1 VLVPPRESISVAQ
14 SCYDPQPS
22 CSVNFTY
29 SRYLAFDT
37 MTLKQFFLILRA
49 RWLVASIL
57 FAACVAAA
65 VAYAHFA
72 PRQYTAIASVVV
84 DPKLD
89 PIAGA
94 VNPDQA
100 AAGYLLTQVDILA
113 SERVAKRVVK
123 LLKLDEV
130 PSFRQ
135 QWDLATQGRGDLTAW
150 LAGGLLA
157 RETVTPSRDSNVI
170 SIAVKWPS
178 AQAAAAIANAF
189 AQAYLDTSVEL
200 KVGPAKQYANWF
212 DERSRE
218 LRSDLEAKQQR
229 LSDFQKQA
237 EITATDSKLDI
248 ESARLAELSSQLT
261 SIQAQRQDSQ
271 SRQRQVQGDNET
283 LPEVLQ
289 SPAIA
294 GLKASLAI
302 DEAKLK
308 NIATNLGTNHPEY
321 QATEAEIASLRDR
334 IAQETAKVVSS
345 MGNVTQSNLRR
356 ESDLRAALEAQKQ
369 RVLALKHNR
378 DELDVLQNDVNSAQ
392 KNLDTVTE
400 RLSQSSLESQIQQAN
415 VQTLTIAT
423 EPLRPSSPKVI
434 LVVATGILAGLV
446 LGAGAVLLLEMISPR
461 IRSEDE
467 LDKLLSVP
475 LLGRISGRWIPDSV

>member
-1 VLVPPRESISVAQ
+1 
-14 SCYDPQPS
+14 
-22 CSVNFTY
+22 
-29 SRYLAFDT
+29 
-37 MTLKQFFLILRA
+37 MTLRQFFQILGA
-49 RWLVASIL
+49 RWLVASAL
-57 FAACVAAA
+57 FVVCVAAA

-100 AAGYLLTQVDILA
+100 AAGYLLTQVDILS
-113 SERVAKRVVK
+113 SERVAERVVK

-130 PSFRQ
+130 PAFKQ
-135 QWDLATQGRGDLTAW
+135 QWQLTTQGSGDLTAW

-157 RETVTPSRDSNVI
+157 HETVTPSRDSNVI

-189 AQAYLDTSVEL
+189 AQAYLDTSIEL

-229 LSDFQKQA
+229 LSDFQKEA

-248 ESARLAELSSQLT
+248 ESARLVELSSQLT
-261 SIQAQRQDSQ
+261 AIQAQRQDSQ

-289 SPAIA
+289 SQAIA
-294 GLKASLAI
+294 GLKANLAI

-321 QATEAEIASLRDR
+321 QATEAEIVSLRDR
-334 IAQETAKVVSS
+334 IAQETAKVVTS
-345 MGNVTQSNLRR
+345 MGSITQSNLRR

-392 KNLDTVTE
+392 HNLDTVTQ

-415 VQTLTIAT
+415 VQTLTVAT
-423 EPLRPSSPKVI
+423 EPLRPSTPKVI
-434 LVVATGILAGLV
+434 LVLLTGV
-446 LGAGAVLLLEMISPR
+446 LGGAVVSVGAVLLLELISPR

-467 LDKLLSVP
+467 LARLLSVP
-475 LLGRISGRWIPDSV
+475 LLGRIGGRWIPDSI

>member
-1 VLVPPRESISVAQ
+1 
-14 SCYDPQPS
+14 
-22 CSVNFTY
+22 
-29 SRYLAFDT
+29 

-100 AAGYLLTQVDILA
+100 AAGYLLTQVDILS
-113 SERVAKRVVK
+113 SERVAERVVK

-135 QWDLATQGRGDLTAW
+135 QWQLATQGRGDLTAW

-157 RETVTPSRDSNVI
+157 HETVTPSRDSNVI

-229 LSDFQKQA
+229 LSDFQKEA

-261 SIQAQRQDSQ
+261 AIQAQRQDSQ

-289 SPAIA
+289 S
-294 GLKASLAI
+294 
-302 DEAKLK
+302 
-308 NIATNLGTNHPEY
+308 
-321 QATEAEIASLRDR
+321 
-334 IAQETAKVVSS
+334 
-345 MGNVTQSNLRR
+345 
-356 ESDLRAALEAQKQ
+356 
-369 RVLALKHNR
+369 
-378 DELDVLQNDVNSAQ
+378 
-392 KNLDTVTE
+392 
-400 RLSQSSLESQIQQAN
+400 RLSP
-415 VQTLTIAT
+415 V
-423 EPLRPSSPKVI
+423 
-434 LVVATGILAGLV
+434 
-446 LGAGAVLLLEMISPR
+446 
-461 IRSEDE
+461 
-467 LDKLLSVP
+467 
-475 LLGRISGRWIPDSV
+475 

>member
-1 VLVPPRESISVAQ
+1 
-14 SCYDPQPS
+14 
-22 CSVNFTY
+22 
-29 SRYLAFDT
+29 

-49 RWLVASIL
+49 RWLVAFIL
-57 FAACVAAA
+57 FVACVAAA

-72 PRQYTAIASVVV
+72 PRLYTATASVVV

-100 AAGYLLTQVDILA
+100 AAGYLLTQVDILG
-113 SERVAKRVVK
+113 SERVAERVVK

-130 PSFRQ
+130 PAFKQ
-135 QWDLATQGRGDLTAW
+135 QWQLTTQGRGDLTAW

-157 RETVTPSRDSNVI
+157 HETVTPSRDSNVI

-189 AQAYLDTSVEL
+189 AQAYLETSIEL

-229 LSDFQKQA
+229 LSDFQKEA

-261 SIQAQRQDSQ
+261 AIQAQRQDSQ

-392 KNLDTVTE
+392 HNLDTVTQ

-415 VQTLTIAT
+415 VQTLTVAT
-423 EPLRPSSPKVI
+423 EPLRPSTPKVI
-434 LVVATGILAGLV
+434 LVLLTGV
-446 LGAGAVLLLEMISPR
+446 LGGAVVSVGAVLLLELISPR

-467 LDKLLSVP
+467 LARLLSVP
-475 LLGRISGRWIPDSV
+475 LLGRIGGRWIPDSI